1 MQVLQKLASRLSMTL
16 PAEASHPTI
25 FVFPSSSGI
34 RFRVEGPLVSC
45 ARMKM
50 APACWSNACHQV
62 NAASAQQH
70 YIVHGVMDAAATD
83 VSFSQITPMTASQVA
98 AYQSGVSAVAPPPS
112 PQTTQAAAT
121 ATIPSWVYPTVGT
134 LVATLVLAI
143 VVAAVAFKRL
153 RAARDANGAGVPL
166 L

>member
-1 MQVLQKLASRLSMTL
+1 MTL

-45 ARMKM
+45 TRVKM
-50 APACWSNACHQV
+50 APACLSNACHQV

-70 YIVHGVMDAAATD
+70 YIAHGVMKAAGTD
-83 VSFSQITPMTASQVA
+83 VSFSQITPMTTSQVA

-112 PQTTQAAAT
+112 PQTQAAAA

-143 VVAAVAFKRL
+143 VVAAVAFKRM
-153 RAARDANGAGVPL
+153 RAAREANGAGVPL
-166 L
+166 V